1 MASLRR
7 LASIPPNGL
16 PPGRVF
22 VATLFAMALLAG
34 IDHISGYQ
42 IWLNSL
48 YCVPVGA
55 AAFFCAR
62 KEQVISVIVFS
73 VACQV
78 TVFFADNLVP
88 IAQIVDFFIALI
100 SALAVTYFA
109 RIARLNY
116 LEVDKLASTDALTGL
131 KNRRIFEMIV
141 ELEMARQKRYGG
153 SFSLAAID
161 LNRFK
166 TLNDTLGHRA

>member
-1 MASLRR
+1 
-7 LASIPPNGL
+7 
-16 PPGRVF
+16 
-22 VATLFAMALLAG
+22 
-34 IDHISGYQ
+34 
-42 IWLNSL
+42 
-48 YCVPVGA
+48 
-55 AAFFCAR
+55 
-62 KEQVISVIVFS
+62 
-73 VACQV
+73 
-78 TVFFADNLVP
+78 
-88 IAQIVDFFIALI
+88 LI